1 MEKKN
6 IFEKPEAILVS
17 FEIEDIILTST
28 GVGWQPEPG
37 DHDSDPTD

>member
-17 FEIEDIILTST
+17 FEKEDIILTS
-28 GVGWQPEPG
+28 GPG
-37 DHDSDPTD
+37 DQCDPDDQWGGLCQ